1 MNRRPVVLVIAGS
14 DSSGGAGLIRDV
26 QVLSD
31 LGMDSLCAMT
41 AVTAQSD
48 SQVRAVHLVPAEIVR
63 AQISAALATRP
74 VDAIKIGMLGNRA
87 IVEAVAQCLPAR
99 TAIPIVLD
107 PVLVSSSGAAL
118 LDAEGRQAMRLE
130 LFPQVSLITPNL
142 PEAAT
147 LLDEMI
153 AGDELDQRRQACR
166 LRELGAEAVLI
177 KGGHGAGAEAVDLLV
192 TATDPVQR
200 MASARLDTTCRG
212 TGCALSSAIAAG
224 LASHLSLAAACV
236 RAKNYVHDMLG
247 GKRILPGGID
257 LAAGET
263 GSKWAR
269 P

>member
-31 LGMDSLCAMT
+31 LGVDSLCAIT

-48 SQVRAVHLVPAEIVR
+48 SQVRAVYLMPAELVR

-87 IVEAVAQCLPAR
+87 IVEVVAQCLPAR
-99 TAIPIVLD
+99 TSIPIVLD

-130 LFPQVSLITPNL
+130 LFPRVSLITPNL

-153 AGDELDQRRQACR
+153 AVDECTQERQAYR

-177 KGGHGAGAEAVDLLV
+177 KGGHGAGVEAVDLLV

-200 MASARLDTTCRG
+200 MASARLDATCRG
-212 TGCALSSAIAAG
+212 TGCTLSSAIAAG

>member
-31 LGMDSLCAMT
+31 LGVDSLCAIT

-48 SQVRAVHLVPAEIVR
+48 SQMSAVHLMPAELVR

-99 TAIPIVLD
+99 TSIPIVLD
-107 PVLVSSSGAAL
+107 PVLVSSSGAVL

-130 LFPQVSLITPNL
+130 LFPRVSLITPNL
-142 PEAAT
+142 PESAT

-153 AGDELDQRRQACR
+153 ADDERDQRRQACR
-166 LRELGAEAVLI
+166 LREFGAEAVLI
-177 KGGHGAGAEAVDLLV
+177 KGGHGTGAEAVDLLV
-192 TATDPVQR
+192 TATEPVRR
-200 MASARLDTTCRG
+200 MACARLDVTCRG

-224 LASHLSLAAACV
+224 LASRLSLNAACV
-236 RAKNYVHDMLG
+236 RAKDYVYEML
-247 GKRILPGGID
+247 
-257 LAAGET
+257 AQN
-263 GSKWAR
+263 GSQ

>member
-1 MNRRPVVLVIAGS
+1 MNRRPCVLVIAGS

-31 LGMDSLCAMT
+31 LGVDSLCAIT

-48 SQVRAVHLVPAEIVR
+48 SHVRAVHLMPAELVC
-63 AQISAALATRP
+63 AQISVALSTRP

-99 TAIPIVLD
+99 TTIPIVLD
-107 PVLVSSSGAAL
+107 PVMVSSSGTAL

-130 LFPQVSLITPNL
+130 LFPRVSLITPNL

-153 AGDELDQRRQACR
+153 ADDERDQRRQACR
-166 LRELGAEAVLI
+166 LREFGAEAVLI

-192 TATDPVQR
+192 TGTDPVR
-200 MASARLDTTCRG
+200 RLASARLDATCRG
-212 TGCALSSAIAAG
+212 TGCALGSAIAAG
-224 LASHLSLAAACV
+224 LAFRLSLEMACV
-236 RAKNYVHDMLG
+236 RGKHHVHGMLRRSG
-247 GKRILPGGID
+247 VSAPSSPV
-257 LAAGET
+257 
-263 GSKWAR
+263 GSSSTY

>member
-31 LGMDSLCAMT
+31 LGVDSLCAIT

-48 SQVRAVHLVPAEIVR
+48 SPVHAVHLIPAELVR
-63 AQISAALATRP
+63 AQINAALATRP

-118 LDAEGRQAMRLE
+118 LDADGRQAMRLE
-130 LFPQVSLITPNL
+130 LFPRVSLITPNL
-142 PEAAT
+142 PEAAAF
-147 LLDEMI
+147 LDGMI
-153 AGDELDQRRQACR
+153 AVDESTQERQARR
-166 LRELGAEAVLI
+166 LRAFGAEAVLI

-192 TATDPVQR
+192 TATDPVRR
-200 MASARLDTTCRG
+200 MACARLDVTCRG

-224 LASHLSLAAACV
+224 LASRLSLGAACV
-236 RAKNYVHDMLG
+236 RAKDYVHDILG
-247 GKRILPGGID
+247 RSRSSRQPG
-257 LAAGET
+257 T
-263 GSKWAR
+263 GCG
-269 P
+269 

>member
-31 LGMDSLCAMT
+31 LGVDSLCAIT

-48 SQVRAVHLVPAEIVR
+48 SQVRAVHLMPAELVR

-87 IVEAVAQCLPAR
+87 IVEAVAECLPAR
-99 TAIPIVLD
+99 NAIPIVLD

-130 LFPQVSLITPNL
+130 LFPRVSLVTPNL

-147 LLDEMI
+147 LVDERI
-153 AGDELDQRRQACR
+153 AYDERDQRRQACR
-166 LRELGAEAVLI
+166 LREFGAEAVLI
-177 KGGHGAGAEAVDLLV
+177 KGGHGAGTEAVDLLV
-192 TATDPVQR
+192 TMADPVRR

-212 TGCALSSAIAAG
+212 TGCALGSAIAAG
-224 LASHLSLAAACV
+224 LGSQLSLAAACV
-236 RAKNYVHDMLG
+236 RAKHYVHVMLG
-247 GKRILPGGID
+247 GS
-257 LAAGET
+257 
-263 GSKWAR
+263 GSCQEVSI
-269 P
+269 

>member
-87 IVEAVAQCLPAR
+87 IVEAVAQCLPER

-130 LFPQVSLITPNL
+130 LFPRVSLITPNL
-142 PEAAT
+142 PESAT

-153 AGDELDQRRQACR
+153 ADDERDQRRQACR
-166 LRELGAEAVLI
+166 LREFGAEAVLI
-177 KGGHGAGAEAVDLLV
+177 KGGHGTGAEAVDLLV
-192 TATDPVQR
+192 TATEPVRR
-200 MASARLDTTCRG
+200 MACARLDVTCRG

-224 LASHLSLAAACV
+224 LASRLSLDEACI
-236 RAKNYVHDMLG
+236 RAKDYVYEML
-247 GKRILPGGID
+247 
-257 LAAGET
+257 AQN
-263 GSKWAR
+263 GSQ